1 MIYNKKAFNKILLV
15 LFTISVYVILAV
27 DHFDNW
33 DDDIN
38 FKQYPSIEDF

>member
-15 LFTISVYVILAV
+15 FITISVYVILAV
-27 DHFDNW
+27 DHLDNW

-38 FKQYPSIEDF
+38 FTRYPNIEDF